1 MSEYVVTD
9 FLANVYSS
17 SSKLCSSMCVRVRV
31 CVCICVRAPAP
42 VHVCVCV
49 LCSVH
54 ACVRTII
61 RPLIIIII
69 LFGFSSWLEPPA
81 AGAALVRDIA
91 VAVVVTCLLLLC

>member
-49 LCSVH
+49 C
-54 ACVRTII
+54 
-61 RPLIIIII
+61 
-69 LFGFSSWLEPPA
+69 
-81 AGAALVRDIA
+81 A
-91 VAVVVTCLLLLC
+91 V